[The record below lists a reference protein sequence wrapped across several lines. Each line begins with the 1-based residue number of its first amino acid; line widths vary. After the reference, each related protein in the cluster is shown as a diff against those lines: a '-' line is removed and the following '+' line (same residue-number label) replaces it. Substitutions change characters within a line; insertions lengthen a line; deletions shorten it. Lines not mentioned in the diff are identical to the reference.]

1 MFTKVFNLAIES
13 LIKVRNQLSTENFS
27 SIIKVIL
34 TKQMIW
40 TSGVGKAGLAARK
53 LSSTLASNHKPAAYL
68 SASDA
73 LHGDLGAIKKD
84 DCIIVLSNSGK
95 TEEMLK
101 ILIKAREIGITT
113 ILITGNGSN
122 ILGREAN
129 YVLDYGKIKE
139 ACPLGLTP
147 TTSYTVMIV
156 LVDAIAMTMQEYNK
170 LTYEQYSTSHHAGY
184 LGELARQ
191 KEEIENNL
199 DQARPV
205 TPRSPDRTCKA
216 EFYCFFRD

>member
-1 MFTKVFNLAIES
+1 MFTKVFNSAIES

-40 TSGVGKAGLAARK
+40 TSGVGKAGLVARK

-101 ILIKAREIGITT
+101 ILTKAREIGITT
-113 ILITGNGSN
+113 ILITGNGGN

-129 YVLDYGKIKE
+129 HVLDYGKIQE

-147 TTSYTVMIV
+147 TTSCTVMIV
-156 LVDAIAMTMQEYNK
+156 LVDAIAMTIQEHNK
-170 LTYEQYSTSHHAGY
+170 LTYEEYSTSHHAGY
-184 LGELARQ
+184 IGELARHNM
-191 KEEIENNL
+191 EINNG
-199 DQARPV
+199 
-205 TPRSPDRTCKA
+205 
-216 EFYCFFRD
+216 